1 MEGIVGSSFQGGLKA
16 IAETTRLR
24 IIRLLV
30 KHGELCV
37 NDIAKSLGLTQGK
50 ISQHL
55 RVMKFQEIVRTRK
68 KSQKIIVRGQLVD
81 ADGYKD
87 ITTKITE
94 MKAEVTT
101 DLGVLKMEHYDGG
114 WQVDWSYTV
123 YRIDEIRFPKSL
135 RTSSQKYEVSFLVV
149 AY

>member
-37 NDIAKSLGLTQGK
+37 NDMAKSLGLTQGK

-68 KSQKIIVRGQLVD
+68 KSQKIIYSLNIERIGMLVE
-81 ADGYKD
+81 
-87 ITTKITE
+87 TLRN
-94 MKAEVTT
+94 VF
-101 DLGVLKMEHYDGG
+101 L
-114 WQVDWSYTV
+114 Q
-123 YRIDEIRFPKSL
+123 ID
-135 RTSSQKYEVSFLVV
+135 
-149 AY
+149 